1 MPELNDTNVFEN
13 LNLTQTYVREII
25 RAELGFNQVVKVEL
39 INKNL
44 NIYLKNGQSF
54 VIPMEEPFIN
64 EYSSALMSLVG
75 NLNNNN
81 IANAYVNSEGLLTV
95 ILDNGLKIVSDFS
108 YLNENINNITGRL
121 ENLTTQAKTDLVTS
135 INEVS
140 NKTKDILAL
149 YNKNVEAGAG
159 INGWTDLLVQTYLG
173 RTQRQK
179 NDEIRSLVDYGAKGD
194 GSTDDI
200 DAINYAINDTPLN
213 GEIRTVGKTYYVSK
227 KPTNP
232 LGKKLATDGKILM
245 PAPQGGL
252 VQLNSYGDIG
262 KVIIGKEYMYR
273 FWLRVKVGGT
283 MTGHIFG
290 DSTTATTANGGGY
303 AGAGFEPQNLL
314 KKMWANKG
322 ITNPI
327 DIQNHGEGGT
337 SVYQMQAMARLDTTN
352 GSTDFFVIKYGI
364 NDAWRGLT
372 QFATNLR
379 SKLAEIRANPYGT
392 VQNLTIFLVM
402 PNATYDPEHGRASPW
417 YEQLRGIYEQA
428 ARDYQCVLFDTYAY
442 LRDVSWCAG
451 TAMDNPFNNGQ
462 GVHPTALLQNQIWAG
477 FTDAVIG
484 QSETV
489 MFIPDNTK
497 DNGFANCTLKNNWQN
512 YGGGFADATANKKNN
527 TVMLCGTI
535 KSGSTAIGTDILQM
549 PSFAKPKF
557 VQNFVAVTS
566 GGFTTLRV
574 MTDGTIHIADN
585 NAKSDYISIDGISF
599 DSF

>member
-1 MPELNDTNVFEN
+1 MVRAVTPIPFVKARFFDRCGKPLAGGKVYTYEANTTTDKVTYKDPYGLTPNTNP
-13 LNLTQTYVREII
+13 II
-25 RAELGFNQVVKVEL
+25 LDAAGEAD
-39 INKNL
+39 
-44 NIYLKNGQSF
+44 IYLDGTYRIRITDRND
-54 VIPMEEPFIN
+54 V
-64 EYSSALMSLVG
+64 LVNDVAKIG
-75 NLNNNN
+75 SWFSDNLQD
-81 IANAYVNSEGLLTV
+81 T
-95 ILDNGLKIVSDFS
+95 LDNISGAMDDALKPVLQNLDDA
-108 YLNENINNITGRL
+108 INT
-121 ENLTTQAKTDLVTS
+121 A
-135 INEVS
+135 
-140 NKTKDILAL
+140 AAAA
-149 YNKNVEAGAG
+149 AGA
-159 INGWTDLLVQTYLG
+159 NGWTDLLVQTYFG

-179 NDEIRSLVDYGAKGD
+179 NDEIRSLIDYGAKGD
-194 GSTDDI
+194 CSTDDI

-213 GEIRTVGKTYYVSK
+213 GQIRTVGRTYFVSK

-232 LGKKLATDGKILM
+232 LGKKLATDGKVLM
-245 PAPQGGL
+245 TAPQGGL
-252 VQLNSYGDIG
+252 IQLNSYSDDNKI
-262 KVIIGKEYMYR
+262 IIGKEYMYR

-303 AGAGFEPQNLL
+303 AGADFEPQNLL
-314 KKMWANKG
+314 KKMLANKG

-327 DIQNHGEGGT
+327 DIQNHGVGGT
-337 SVYQMQAMARLDTTN
+337 SVYQMNAVQYFDTIN
-352 GSTDFFVIKYGI
+352 GSTDFFIIKYGI
-364 NDAWRGLT
+364 NDAGRGLT
-372 QFATNLR
+372 QFATDLR

-392 VQNLTIFLVM
+392 VQNLTVFLVM

-477 FTDAVIG
+477 FTDAIIG
-484 QSETV
+484 QSETL
-489 MFIPDNTK
+489 MFMPDNTK
-497 DNGFANCTLKNNWQN
+497 DNDFANCTLKNNWQN
-512 YGGGFADATANKKNN
+512 YGAGFADATANKKNN

-535 KSGSTAIGTDILQM
+535 KSGSTAISTTVLQM

-574 MTDGTIHIADN
+574 MTDGTVHIADN
-585 NAKSDYISIDGISF
+585 NANSSYVSLDGISF
-599 DSF
+599 ESN